1 MKTYRELLNELQSL
15 APEQLDVEIV
25 ILNDGMI
32 QESTIDLIVSEEP
45 LFQFNDTNM
54 EIYYDFETEENAE
67 EYDAKKIAFENE
79 KVLLIGDQLKERE
92 KEVSDL
98 DKKIK
103 NIINSRFGSN
113 GEINGARANLVKP
126 FQDQIWGAIKTVVDK
141 NTLGIVL
148 DKSNNI
154 SVLFLDNR
162 YDYTDKVLDVLL
174 KNTSQSQSQS
184 SSDNARSNDKTK
196 TNSSRTLQKKR
207 TN

>member
-1 MKTYRELLNELQSL
+1 MKNLKLLIIFACFAFTFTSAQKIG
-15 APEQLDVEIV
+15 VV
-25 ILNDGMI
+25 
-32 QESTIDLIVSEEP
+32 
-45 LFQFNDTNM
+45 DTNYILSKLPQYK
-54 EIYYDFETEENAE
+54 EAETRLNAQIQGWGSE
-67 EYDAKKIAFENE
+67 VQNLQKEYDAKKIAFENE